1 MAKPSLYLDVCTLCR
16 PFDDQNMMRIRLE
29 TKSYFLIMRAVRD
42 DVYRMVYSPV
52 HVVEIAAIRNVLE
65 RTELL
70 EIVHSTDEKYLLD
83 SISLRQR
90 ANELTKRSM
99 GVADA
104 AHVAF
109 AEASADYF
117 ISCDDRLI
125 KQCQRETMNVT
136 VMTPVEFCER
146 ENLK

>member
-1 MAKPSLYLDVCTLCR
+1 
-16 PFDDQNMMRIRLE
+16 MMRIRLE

>member
-1 MAKPSLYLDVCTLCR
+1 
-16 PFDDQNMMRIRLE
+16 
-29 TKSYFLIMRAVRD
+29 MRAVRD